1 MKNEPEN
8 LTAQESLDIIT
19 AMIRQAKGNV
29 QQSSFYF
36 LLWGWTIVIANLGVY
51 FLIRFTDVPNPFM
64 MFAVTILA
72 AIISAVYGFRQ
83 SNRMVTPP
91 TILNN
96 IYKWLW
102 IGFGV
107 NCFIFW
113 IFGQQIGWQL
123 NPVIITLC
131 GVPTLISGIMLR
143 FKPLILGGLT
153 FWIFGS
159 LIFLVDRETQFLLA
173 ALAMIV
179 GYLVPGYM
187 LRKSKG

>member
-1 MKNEPEN
+1 MKTQPEN

-19 AMIRQAKGNV
+19 SMIRQAKGSIRE
-29 QQSSFYF
+29 SSFYF

-51 FLIRFTDVPNPFM
+51 ILIRFTDVSNPFM
-64 MFAVTILA
+64 MFAITILA

-83 SNRMVTPP
+83 SRKKPTPP
-91 TILNN
+91 TLFDN
-96 IYKWLW
+96 IYMWLW

-131 GVPTLISGIMLR
+131 GVPTLTSGIMLR
-143 FKPLILGGLT
+143 FRPLVFGGLA
-153 FWIFGS
+153 FWVFGS
-159 LIFLVDRETQFLLA
+159 LIFLVDQETQFLLA
-173 ALAMIV
+173 SLAMTV
-179 GYLVPGYM
+179 GYLIPGYM
-187 LRKSKG
+187 LKKSKG